1 MIQVKQLHRVMPLE
15 VRVLL
20 NYLAEELKGEHFFSD
35 LEPEDQWDVI
45 STLCDN
51 PSEWLA
57 IYDKED
63 FEPEDLHR
71 HHI

>member
-1 MIQVKQLHRVMPLE
+1 MKVKQLHRVKPLE

-20 NYLAEELKGEHFFSD
+20 NYLAGELKGEHWFSN
-35 LEPEDQWDVI
+35 LVPEDQWDVI

-57 IYDKED
+57 IYEKED
-63 FEPEDLHR
+63 FEPEDLLR
-71 HHI
+71 NQY